1 MKECGN
7 IMNIGELFFCSRCLC
22 KLDEESICTYCGYD
36 PSDRIDQD
44 ALEEG
49 FLLRNGR
56 YQIGAVCKNDDSGY
70 TYGAYDHLNERPC
83 FIYELFPVNTA
94 MRNKSNMCVLIGT
107 TSNSK
112 ESILLNTIERSTNYF
127 DENNTRYWIV
137 SSPLP

>member
-1 MKECGN
+1 MWQNNEYWRT
-7 IMNIGELFFCSRCLC
+7 FFCSRCLC

-49 FLLRNGR
+49 FLFQNGR
-56 YQIGAVCKNDDSGY
+56 YQIGAVCKSDDSGY
-70 TYGAYDHLNERPC
+70 TYGAYDHLKETPC

-94 MRNKSNMCVLIGT
+94 MRNKSSMCVLIGT

-112 ESILLNTIERSTNYF
+112 ESILLSTIERSNNYF